1 MQLGRVIGHATATV
15 KHSTLRGWRMLVV
28 QPLDS
33 QGWADGAPLL
43 AIDDLGSS
51 HGDRV
56 ILTGD
61 GHGVREIIGADNTPV
76 RWAVI
81 GLADET

>member
-1 MQLGRVIGHATATV
+1 
-15 KHSTLRGWRMLVV
+15 MLVV

-33 QGWADGAPLL
+33 QGQAEGAPLL

-61 GHGVREIIGADNTPV
+61 GHWVRELIGADNTPV